1 MYAVKILKLVMLLL
15 ISLRTAGQDMQLLRT
30 ARKVDLP
37 FTYINR
43 FIVIDVLFNGSLP
56 LKFILDT
63 GAENTILTQK
73 EIAQALNL
81 RFQRKI
87 AVYGADMSQELT
99 AYLISGVRMDLGGQL
114 VLPNR
119 SMLVLEEDYFRF
131 AEIAGVSIHGIIGAD
146 ILKRFVIQVNYQ
158 RQIVTFYDPNYF
170 QPPREQRATSL
181 PVAFHRHKP
190 YLQLNTQ
197 LSPTDSAR
205 TFKFLIDTGASL
217 SLLLHTTADSSLSLP
232 GGVLPANIGIG
243 LGGYLQGAVG
253 RISGLQIAGQSLTQV
268 IAYFQERSD
277 SLDTDITFDRD
288 GLLGNQLLER
298 FELTIDYP
306 REHLYVSPGRWIN
319 QRFRFDRSG
328 MSLLAT
334 GRDLRTLV
342 VMNIIPGSPADLAGL
357 KSGDVIKSFNGWG
370 STWLELGSVVSKL
383 MGQPGRRI
391 RIKIRR
397 DEQELFFSFRLREL
411 I

>member
-1 MYAVKILKLVMLLL
+1 MLSVRVITLAMLLL
-15 ISLRTAGQDMQLLRT
+15 ISLRAAAQDMAMLRT
-30 ARKVDLP
+30 ARKVDIP
-37 FTYINR
+37 FSYVNR
-43 FIVIDVLFNGSLP
+43 FIVVDILFNGSLP

-99 AYLISGVRMDLGGQL
+99 AYLVSGIRMDLGAQL

-119 SMLVLEEDYFRF
+119 SMLVLEDDYFRF
-131 AEIAGVSIHGIIGAD
+131 AEIAGVSIHGIIGSD
-146 ILKRFVIQVNYQ
+146 ILRRFVMQINYQ
-158 RQIVTFYDPNYF
+158 RQVVTFYDPNYF
-170 QPPREQRATSL
+170 QPSREHRSNSL
-181 PVAFHRHKP
+181 PVSFHRHKP
-190 YLQLNTQ
+190 YLQLNTRI
-197 LSPTDSAR
+197 SAVDSSR
-205 TFKFLIDTGASL
+205 SFRFLIDTGASL
-217 SLLLHTTADSSLSLP
+217 SLLLHTAADSALTLP
-232 GGVLPANIGIG
+232 NNTLPANIGIG

-253 RISGLQIAGQSLTQV
+253 RISGLQIANQSLTQV

-298 FELTIDYP
+298 FVLTIDYP
-306 REHLYVSPGRWIN
+306 RERLYLSPSRQIN

-334 GRDLRTLV
+334 GRDLRTFV
-342 VMNIIPGSPADLAGL
+342 VMNIIPDSPADVAGL
-357 KSGDVIKSFNGWG
+357 RSGDVIKSFNGWG
-370 STWLELGSVVSKL
+370 SNWLELGTIVGKL
-383 MGQPGRRI
+383 MGKPDRRI
-391 RIKIRR
+391 RLKVYR
-397 DEQELFFSFRLREL
+397 DGRLLTFSFHLREL

>member
-1 MYAVKILKLVMLLL
+1 MHAVRILKLAMLLL
-15 ISLRTAGQDMQLLRT
+15 FSLRAVGQDMQLLRT
-30 ARKVDLP
+30 ARKVDIP
-37 FTYINR
+37 FTYVNR

-81 RFQRKI
+81 RFQREI
-87 AVYGADMSQELT
+87 SVYGADMSQELT
-99 AYLISGVRMDLGGQL
+99 AYLISGIRMDLGAQL

-131 AEIAGVSIHGIIGAD
+131 AEIAGISIHGIIGAD
-146 ILKRFVIQVNYQ
+146 ILRRFVMQVNYQ

-170 QPPREQRATSL
+170 QPPREHRATSL
-181 PVAFHRHKP
+181 PVSFHRHKP
-190 YLQLNTQ
+190 YLQLDTRI
-197 LSPTDSAR
+197 SRADSTR
-205 TFKFLIDTGASL
+205 SFRFLIDTGASL
-217 SLLLHTTADSSLSLP
+217 SLLLHTRADSSLTLP
-232 GGVLPANIGIG
+232 ASVLPANIGIG

-253 RISGLQIAGQSLTQV
+253 RISGLQIAGYSLTQV

-277 SLDTDITFDRD
+277 SLDTDITFNRD
-288 GLLGNQLLER
+288 GLLGNQMLER
-298 FELTIDYP
+298 FILTIDYP
-306 REHLYVSPGRWIN
+306 RERLYMSAGRRIN

-334 GRDLRTLV
+334 GRDLRTFV
-342 VMNIIPGSPADLAGL
+342 VMNVIPGSPADLAGL
-357 KSGDVIKSFNGWG
+357 KSGDIIQSFNGWG
-370 STWLELGSVVSKL
+370 SNWLELGSIVSKL
-383 MGQPGRRI
+383 MGQPGKRI
-391 RIKIRR
+391 HMKVRR
-397 DEQELFFSFRLREL
+397 DGQLLSFSFRLQEL

>member
-1 MYAVKILKLVMLLL
+1 MLSVRVITLAMLLL
-15 ISLRTAGQDMQLLRT
+15 ISLRAAAQDMAMLRT
-30 ARKVDLP
+30 ARKVDIP
-37 FTYINR
+37 FSYVNR
-43 FIVIDVLFNGSLP
+43 FIVVDILFNGSLP

-99 AYLISGVRMDLGGQL
+99 AYLVSGIRMDLGAQL

-119 SMLVLEEDYFRF
+119 SMLVLEDDYFRF
-131 AEIAGVSIHGIIGAD
+131 AEIAGVSIHGIIGSD
-146 ILKRFVIQVNYQ
+146 ILRRFVMQINYQ
-158 RQIVTFYDPNYF
+158 RQVVTFYDPNYF
-170 QPPREQRATSL
+170 QPSREHRSNSL
-181 PVAFHRHKP
+181 PVSFHRHKP
-190 YLQLNTQ
+190 YLQLNTRI
-197 LSPTDSAR
+197 SAVDSSR
-205 TFKFLIDTGASL
+205 TFRFLIDTGASL
-217 SLLLHTTADSSLSLP
+217 SLLLHTAADSALTLP
-232 GGVLPANIGIG
+232 NNTLPANIGIG

-253 RISGLQIAGQSLTQV
+253 RISGLQIANQSLTQV

-298 FELTIDYP
+298 FVLTIDYP
-306 REHLYVSPGRWIN
+306 RERLYLSPSRQIN

-334 GRDLRTLV
+334 GRDLRTFV
-342 VMNIIPGSPADLAGL
+342 VMNIIPDSPADVAGL
-357 KSGDVIKSFNGWG
+357 RSGDVIKSFNGWG
-370 STWLELGSVVSKL
+370 SNWLELGTIVGKL
-383 MGQPGRRI
+383 MGKPDRRI
-391 RIKIRR
+391 RLKVYR
-397 DEQELFFSFRLREL
+397 DGRLLTFSFHLREL

>member
-1 MYAVKILKLVMLLL
+1 MHSVKILKLVILLL
-15 ISLRTAGQDMQLLRT
+15 ISLQMVGQDMQLLRT

-37 FTYINR
+37 FSYVNR

-99 AYLISGVRMDLGGQL
+99 AYLVSGVRMDLGAQL

-146 ILKRFVIQVNYQ
+146 ILRRFVIQVNYQ
-158 RQIVTFYDPNYF
+158 RQVVTFYDPNYF
-170 QPPREQRATSL
+170 QAPREHRSESP
-181 PVAFHRHKP
+181 PVIFHRHKP
-190 YLQLNTQ
+190 YLQLDTRI
-197 LSPTDSAR
+197 SPSDSTR
-205 TFKFLIDTGASL
+205 SFRFLIDTGASL

-232 GGVLPANIGIG
+232 PGVLPANIGIG

-253 RISGLQIAGQSLTQV
+253 RINSLQIAGHSLTQV

-298 FELTIDYP
+298 FVLTIDYP
-306 REHLYVSPGRWIN
+306 RERLYLSPGRRID

-328 MSLLAT
+328 MSLLAS
-334 GRDLRTLV
+334 GRDLRTFV
-342 VMNIIPGSPADLAGL
+342 VMNVIPGSPADLAGL

-370 STWLELGSVVSKL
+370 STWLELGTVVSKL
-383 MGQPGRRI
+383 MGKPDRQI
-391 RIKIRR
+391 RLKVWR
-397 DEQELFFSFRLREL
+397 DQQLLSFSFKLREL

>member
-1 MYAVKILKLVMLLL
+1 MLVVLLL
-15 ISLRTAGQDMQLLRT
+15 ISLRAVGQDMQLLRT

-99 AYLISGVRMDLGGQL
+99 AYLVSGIRMDLGAQL

-146 ILKRFVIQVNYQ
+146 ILKRFVMQVNYQ

-170 QPPREQRATSL
+170 HPPSKHRAASL
-181 PVAFHRHKP
+181 PVSFHRHKP
-190 YLQLNTQ
+190 YLQLDTRI
-197 LSPTDSAR
+197 SVSDSAR
-205 TFKFLIDTGASL
+205 SFRFLIDTGASL

-253 RISGLQIAGQSLTQV
+253 RISGLEIAGHSLTQV

-298 FELTIDYP
+298 FVLTIDYP
-306 REHLYVSPGRWIN
+306 RERLYMSPGRRIN

-334 GRDLRTLV
+334 GRDLRTFV

-357 KSGDVIKSFNGWG
+357 RSGDVLKSFNGWG
-370 STWLELGSVVSKL
+370 STWLELGSVVGKL

-391 RIKIRR
+391 RMKIRR
-397 DEQELFFSFRLREL
+397 DEEVLSFSFRLREL

>member
-146 ILKRFVIQVNYQ
+146 ILKRFVMQINYQ

-170 QPPREQRATSL
+170 QPPREHRATSL
-181 PVAFHRHKP
+181 PVVFHRHKP

-197 LSPTDSAR
+197 LSPTDSTR

-306 REHLYVSPGRWIN
+306 REHLYVSPGRRIN

-391 RIKIRR
+391 RMKIRR
-397 DEQELFFSFRLREL
+397 NEQVLSFSFQLREL